1 MKPDTILFDTE
12 TGGLETMYSLL
23 EAYFVTLSE
32 DLQPIEELHL
42 KIKPNPGEPYIVSA
56 GALQVNKIDLVTHET
71 NAITRNDARAK
82 LVDFLARAHGQAGK
96 KLMPMG
102 HNVPFDIGF
111 VQRHLVAKAEWEQ
124 YCSYHLD
131 DTVVLISALKR
142 RGILRKNV
150 WSLGTV
156 AKELGVQFDST
167 QLHGAKADA
176 MLTLMVYR
184 KLLEYVTKSAIPF

>member
-12 TGGLETMYSLL
+12 TGGLEPMHSLL

-32 DLQPIEELHL
+32 DLQPLEELHL
-42 KIKPNPGEPYIVSA
+42 FIKPNPGEPYIVTA
-56 GALQVNKIDLVTHET
+56 GALQVNKIDLVTHDT

-82 LVDFLARAHGQAGK
+82 LMDFLARAHSQAGK

-111 VQRHLVAKAEWEQ
+111 VQRHLMSKAEWEL

-156 AKELGVQFDST
+156 AKELGVQFDAS

-184 KLLEYVTKSAIPF
+184 KLMEYVTKSAIPF